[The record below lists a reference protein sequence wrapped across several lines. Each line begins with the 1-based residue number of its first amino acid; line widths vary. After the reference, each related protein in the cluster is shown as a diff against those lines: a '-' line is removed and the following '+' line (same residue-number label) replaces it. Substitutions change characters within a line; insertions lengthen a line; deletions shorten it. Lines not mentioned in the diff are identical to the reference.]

1 MLRYFSQIQYQSHY
15 MLEAYQFFN
24 FSLIV
29 YKMRM
34 TNSLEYKQCFSKSG
48 LLFINPSLLTGVSP
62 EQQKSPPNGVE
73 FQETQDVPQ
82 MEHSEPSVS
91 VSVKIRV

>member
-1 MLRYFSQIQYQSHY
+1 

-24 FSLIV
+24 FSLTV

-34 TNSLEYKQCFSKSG
+34 TDSLEYKQCFSSSG
-48 LLFINPSLLTGVSP
+48 LLFIDPSLLTGGSP
-62 EQQKSPPNGVE
+62 EEQESPPNGVE
-73 FQETQDVPQ
+73 FQEARDVPQ
-82 MEHSEPSVS
+82 MEYFEPSVS